1 MHGVRPEATEPLRRI
16 ELAAREVFAPWLS
29 CVLVTGSVLKDDF
42 VPGYSDLDVRVF
54 LAIEAL
60 QGTDGPPRLDLALAF
75 RERIGD
81 LRPAAH
87 GFSEFQVNFRPFGD
101 PASGRDLPPGSYRLL
116 YGEPPTFLGE
126 ITEQELLK
134 SASCALSDVEGE
146 LRRWTAVVIDRT
158 DDRLDQVVRGIGAVL
173 RKSAYSAGVL
183 LTGTPFRVWAS
194 DLEAL
199 DPVLDT
205 AGLEAVTAFFGLVRR
220 WPKRGLDPDF
230 HRALL
235 HQGFEAMVCLQ
246 AWWAMSRGRLALVSA

>member
-1 MHGVRPEATEPLRRI
+1 VHGVRPEASEPLRRI

-54 LAIEAL
+54 VAIEAL
-60 QGTDGPPRLDLALAF
+60 QGVGGPPRLDLALAF

-81 LRPAAH
+81 LTPAVH
-87 GFSEFQVNFRPFGD
+87 GFSEFQVNFRPYGD

-116 YGEPPTFLGE
+116 YGEPPAFLGE
-126 ITEQELLK
+126 ITEEELLK
-134 SASCALSDVEGE
+134 SAACALNDIDLE
-146 LRRWTAVVIDRT
+146 LRHWTALIVDRT
-158 DDRLDQVVRGIGAVL
+158 DDRLGQVVRGIGSVL
-173 RKSAYSAGVL
+173 RSAAYSAGVL

-205 AGLEAVTAFFGLVRR
+205 AGLESLTAFFASLRQ
-220 WPKRGLDPDF
+220 WPRRGLDPEF
-230 HRALL
+230 HRILL
-235 HQGFEAMVCLQ
+235 HQGFDAMAGVQ
-246 AWWAMSRGRLALVSA
+246 AWWALSRGRLALAPA